1 MIPSRPMPDP
11 QLHTISLK
19 AHHQAPNDAVRSIG
33 VRVSRLQ
40 SGVLTITY
48 ALDAD
53 VERLCIPQLR
63 LPRIGERLW
72 QHTCFEIFV
81 RRKDLRAYHEFN
93 FSPSGEWAVYAFE
106 RYREGAAPGD
116 EELTPRIAVRSTA
129 TKLDLD
135 IALDL
140 RRLSSQHTTDAL
152 VVAISAVIEA
162 RDGSLSYWA
171 LEHPPGKPDF
181 HHSDAFVLELDEIRD

>member
-11 QLHTISLK
+11 QRHTISLK
-19 AHHQAPNDAVRSIG
+19 AHPQARNDAVRSIG

-40 SGVLTITY
+40 SGTLTITY
-48 ALDAD
+48 VLDAD
-53 VERLCIPQLR
+53 LDRLRIPHSR
-63 LPRIGERLW
+63 LPRIGHRLW

-81 RRKDLRAYHEFN
+81 RRKDIPAYHEFN
-93 FSPSGEWAVYAFE
+93 FSPSGEWAVHAFK
-106 RYREGAAPGD
+106 RYREAVVVENEP
-116 EELTPRIAVRSTA
+116 LTPSIAVRSTA
-129 TKLDLD
+129 TKLELDAAMDLHG
-135 IALDL
+135 
-140 RRLSSQHTTDAL
+140 LSSQYATHAL
-152 VVAISAVIEA
+152 MVAISAVIEA

>member
-1 MIPSRPMPDP
+1 MPDP

-19 AHHQAPNDAVRSIG
+19 AHPLARNDAVRSIG

-53 VERLCIPQLR
+53 LERLCIPQLG

-81 RRKDLRAYHEFN
+81 RRKHLPAYHEFN

-106 RYREGAAPGD
+106 RYREAAAPGHD
-116 EELTPRIAVRSTA
+116 DLTPRIAVRSTA
-129 TKLDLD
+129 MKLELD
-135 IALDL
+135 VALDL
-140 RRLSSQHTTDAL
+140 RGLSSRHTTDAL
-152 VVAISAVIEA
+152 MVAISAVIEA

-171 LEHPPGKPDF
+171 LEHAPGKPDF
-181 HHSDAFVLELDEIRD
+181 HHSNAFVLGLDEVRD